1 MTTVRESV
9 TIGEAKVAG
18 GGTVLFT
25 LGLGSCVAVV
35 LWDNSR
41 HIGGLA
47 HAMLPSPT
55 AARRVAPP
63 GPARYASTAVAAL
76 VSMMLE
82 AGADRGAIRARLV
95 GGASMFDSLLN
106 ENGRRLGQRNVE
118 AARSALARAG
128 VPVDREDVGG
138 SHGRSVFLH
147 VDDGR
152 LVVSTIL
159 HGDVIL

>member
-1 MTTVRESV
+1 MTPIREPV

-18 GGTVLFT
+18 AGSVLFT
-25 LGLGSCVAVV
+25 LGLGSCVAIV
-35 LWDNSR
+35 LWDRSR
-41 HIGGLA
+41 MIGGLA
-47 HAMLPSPT
+47 HAMLPAPT
-55 AARRVAPP
+55 GVGARNGAA
-63 GPARYASTAVAAL
+63 PARYAATAVEAL
-76 VSMMLE
+76 LAEMLA
-82 AGADRGAIRARLV
+82 AGAELGAIRARIV

-138 SHGRSVFLH
+138 SHGRSVYLH

-152 LVVSTIL
+152 LVVSSIL
-159 HGDVIL
+159 HDDVIL